1 MDEVLP
7 LPPPPLKLFDF
18 FMAEPE
24 FPKNLLRNEFFRSNF
39 DGVAPELLDEAFP
52 LCLDVSVGG
61 GGGGGG
67 LWREGLEGE
76 GSRSSS
82 SSAAFSWLTSFLD
95 NLSKKGK
102 SFHAQT

>member
-1 MDEVLP
+1 
-7 LPPPPLKLFDF
+7 
-18 FMAEPE
+18 MAEPE

-52 LCLDVSVGG
+52 LCLDVSV